1 MPSLDLGANAARLAG
16 QILDQLKADVLG
28 TLTDPEELAMAER
41 ATATLAAVPLAMI
54 GAPEDARADLQN
66 EYDCAL
72 AVLYALAS
80 AAVED
85 AAHAQQA
92 VRERVFAVVNQ
103 VLVTAVQVGFG
114 ALKIAIV

>member
-1 MPSLDLGANAARLAG
+1 MPSLDLGANAANLAG

-28 TLTDPEELAMAER
+28 TLTDPEALAMAER

-66 EYDCAL
+66 EYDVAM
-72 AVLYALAS
+72 AVLYTLAS

-92 VRERVFAVVNQ
+92 VRERVYSVVNT
-103 VLVTAVQVGFG
+103 VLRDAIAGAFV